1 MLPQDDND
9 EENDNDDD
17 NDWWSSNNNFLSQ
30 YFNNKGK
37 KLNEREYEE
46 IYYHFDTVAQNVL
59 LANANLLLAPPEPGK
74 LLLYGRSFL
83 FFLVF
88 AV

>member
-46 IYYHFDTVAQNVL
+46 IYYHFDKHNI
-59 LANANLLLAPPEPGK
+59 
-74 LLLYGRSFL
+74 RL
-83 FFLVF
+83 FEIYYF
-88 AV
+88 